1 MAMMAADTLRASRA
15 PAMARPPLGFSKE
28 PEHEREPHRLAERE
42 DRHPHRHGV
51 KDHEQDKTRAGQSG
65 GQDRDAPWQ
74 RLMVESPNADRG
86 EARRKDHNCVACE
99 QRQQRDHCAPRSIAC
114 AAPGATKDAAVLYF
128 AAASLK

>member
-1 MAMMAADTLRASRA
+1 MMAADTLRASRA

-65 GQDRDAPWQ
+65 GQDP
-74 RLMVESPNADRG
+74 
-86 EARRKDHNCVACE
+86 
-99 QRQQRDHCAPRSIAC
+99 
-114 AAPGATKDAAVLYF
+114 
-128 AAASLK
+128 